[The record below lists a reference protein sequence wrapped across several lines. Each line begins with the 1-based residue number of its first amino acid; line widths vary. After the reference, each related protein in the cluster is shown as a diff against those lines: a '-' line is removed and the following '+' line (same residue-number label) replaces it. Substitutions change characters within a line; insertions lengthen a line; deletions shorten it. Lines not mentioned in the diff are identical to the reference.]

1 MKTEAEYLA
10 DIGNMRRAYKGVVV
24 LDIEGD
30 TRDVRADPNSL
41 TLGLSYSYR
50 LDSRDGTRTS
60 GYLPFNHANGNLPKS
75 YLQIMRE
82 TLLNKGNPLHVIH
95 HNAKYDLVGLKND
108 LGINLLDTPFFCT
121 LLMGHFVNEN
131 MPDKGLDAMS
141 RRYGGLPKNK
151 TEVFGKI
158 SKSFGWEYIP
168 IDMMSEYSTNDSEIT
183 EDLFWKLL
191 PDFNAQGFQEL
202 WEVERDW
209 IRFLIKVESVGIS
222 IDEELCESEIKVGT
236 EEMHKVSEEVGG
248 NPASPK
254 FLTQLLTSLGIPL
267 KKTKNGNPSFNKEAF
282 KEYEIALEAQQNPL
296 AKLVLKFRGWQKTVS
311 TNYMAYLRLRNPD
324 GFLRPNYKIHGTVTS
339 RLSCEDPNLQNIPR
353 ISEHRWNGKLKR
365 AFVARPGYTLWEADY
380 SNLELR
386 MAAVY
391 SNDETLLT
399 TFLLGLKPFDVMAQ
413 KLGWLRHDCK
423 TFTYTVLYGG
433 GDNRVA
439 TVFRTGMA
447 RAKQMR
453 KEFFAAYPGLQAFNK
468 EATHRA
474 ETRGYV
480 KLWTGRKRHFE
491 YPEREGYKAMNS
503 IFQGGGAEIVKRKGI
518 ELGKAIDW
526 DECKVLLQIHDSYV
540 FEIKNGTE
548 GYWHPKIQSI
558 MESVGD
564 LSPFFNKIPFPVSIK
579 KWGEE

>member
-1 MKTEAEYLA
+1 VKTEAEYLA
-10 DIGNMRRAYKGVVV
+10 DIGNMKHAYKGAVV
-24 LDIEGD
+24 LDIEGN
-30 TRDVRADPNSL
+30 TKDVRADPKSL

-50 LDSRDGTRTS
+50 LDSRDGPKTS
-60 GYLPFNHANGNLPKS
+60 GYLPFHHAYGNLPES
-75 YLQIMRE
+75 YLSVLRE
-82 TLLNKGNPLHVIH
+82 TLHNSSLHVIH
-95 HNAKYDLVGLKND
+95 HNAKYDLVGLKNN
-108 LGINLLDTPFFCT
+108 LGIDLLGTEFYCT

-131 MPDKGLDAMS
+131 MIDKSLDAMS
-141 RRYGGLPKNK
+141 RRYGGKPKNK
-151 TEVFGKI
+151 TEAFSKI
-158 SKSFGWEYIP
+158 ASAFGWEYIP

-183 EDLFWKLL
+183 DDLFWKLL

-202 WEVERDW
+202 WEIERDW
-209 IRFLIKVESVGIS
+209 IRFLIQVESTGIS
-222 IDEELCESEIKVGT
+222 IDEELCESETQVGT
-236 EEMHKVSEEVGG
+236 EEMERTAEQLGG

-254 FLTQLLTSLGIPL
+254 FLGKLLTDLGIPL
-267 KKTKNGNPSFNKEAF
+267 KKTPKGNPSFNKEAMA
-282 KEYEIALEAQQNPL
+282 EYEIHLEAQQNPM
-296 AKLVLKFRGWQKTVS
+296 AKLVQKFRGWQKTVS
-311 TNYMAYLRLRNPD
+311 TNYKAYLRLLSPD
-324 GFLRPNYKIHGTVTS
+324 RRLRPNYKIHGARTS

-353 ISEHRWNGKLKR
+353 VSEHRWNGRLKR
-365 AFVARPGYTLWEADY
+365 AFVGRTGYTLWEADY

-391 SNDETLLT
+391 SQDETLLT

-413 KLGWLRHDCK
+413 KLGWPRHDCK

-433 GDNRVA
+433 GDDRVA
-439 TVFRTGMA
+439 TVFRTGLN
-447 RAKQMR
+447 RAKAMR
-453 KEFFAAYPGLQAFNK
+453 AEFFAAYPELQRFNK

-480 KLWTGRKRHFE
+480 KLWTGRRRHFE
-491 YPEREGYKAMNS
+491 YPESEGYKAMNS
-503 IFQGGGAEIVKRKGI
+503 IFQGGVAEIVKRKGI
-518 ELGKAIDW
+518 ELGRTIDW

-564 LSPFFNKIPFPVSIK
+564 LSPFFKKIPFPVSIK